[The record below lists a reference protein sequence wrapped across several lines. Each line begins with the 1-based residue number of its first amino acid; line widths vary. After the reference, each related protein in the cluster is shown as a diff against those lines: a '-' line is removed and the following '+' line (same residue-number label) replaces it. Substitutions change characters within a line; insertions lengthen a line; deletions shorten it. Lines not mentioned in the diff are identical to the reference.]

1 MMRASL
7 LSSGFR
13 HKGHGTHNASI
24 FFSSGR
30 LCPSSW
36 KKNTVFQDSK
46 YGELEI
52 INAHM
57 SQCVC
62 GA

>member
-1 MMRASL
+1 MRAL
-7 LSSGFR
+7 GLFSSESR
-13 HKGHGTHNASI
+13 PKGHDTHKALI
-24 FFSSGR
+24 FFR
-30 LCPSSW
+30 L
-36 KKNTVFQDSK
+36 KDYALLVGKNTMFQDPK

-62 GA
+62 DA